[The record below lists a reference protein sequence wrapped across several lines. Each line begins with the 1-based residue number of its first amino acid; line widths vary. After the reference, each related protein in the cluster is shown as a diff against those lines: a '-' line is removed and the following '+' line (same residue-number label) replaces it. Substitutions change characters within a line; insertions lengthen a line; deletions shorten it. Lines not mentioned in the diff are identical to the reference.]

1 MHDTLIED
9 QLRNVFRD
17 EARSLP
23 FELTVGTLERRL
35 VERRLRH
42 TRRRWLVAA
51 AVGALAV
58 TGVAAIL
65 VGFRGD
71 QPPVAATPS
80 PSTTP
85 RPALPEP
92 AALIASFPD
101 ATVRLEHAVG
111 PENGPIGSGSSPS
124 PDATPPPPIE
134 VGRVRFEGPFVIGVA
149 CIGVGDIVVE
159 IATPMWDFPYTQ
171 AHGRCDG
178 TTIHSEYLA
187 PPLDPGSPGDI
198 VTVKVDQGASWRLA
212 IGTYPVDLSTPP
224 DFPPIDITDG
234 WHVVSNLGTQL
245 LTLES
250 PRTGVRINV
259 PTGATAVAALV
270 QCQGDG
276 PVSVTTVGG
285 LPIEVACDLSAPT
298 RRIELPAVGG
308 EPLSLGATVDG
319 GRTWVRL
326 IVEAN
331 ATIADTYPSAPPM
344 PVDLALTPYAAPDQ
358 NVVGFGT
365 LGSNRQTIVELQNAT
380 TGRPV
385 GGRLP
390 VSVSNEREGS
400 RLDLL
405 AIPSGE
411 VIQTVATIP
420 WPSFI
425 FDSWIDPSHEQ
436 VFYAVA
442 REASVEFH
450 RVSTAGAGDTLIAT
464 IPQEVTTGF
473 TAALADDDSVFV
485 IDWCVAAQACTR
497 VTVDGPTGAVR
508 TLERSGDAVC
518 RIVGVAGGTLVGT
531 SRAVCSDESATEL
544 VAVPLAGG
552 RPKVLATNTTGGLE
566 GGVVVG
572 TRKGLPVVI
581 DTAFNEQGPVVG
593 IIDVATGKI
602 TPLMI
607 EADNGGILIP
617 TRLRMPA
624 GWVLMSSG
632 MFGDFPWQR
641 SLDRPTPVAVNLDTG
656 QRIEL
661 VNLPHWLSTLP

>member
-9 QLRNVFRD
+9 QLRNVLRD

-23 FELTVGTLERRL
+23 FELTLGTLERRL
-35 VERRLRH
+35 VERRLRQS
-42 TRRRWLVAA
+42 RRRWLMAA

-58 TGVAAIL
+58 TGAAAIL
-65 VGFRGD
+65 VGIRGD
-71 QPPVAATPS
+71 QPSVAATPS

-85 RPALPEP
+85 RPTLPEP

-111 PENGPIGSGSSPS
+111 PAGGPIGSGSSPA

-149 CIGVGDIVVE
+149 CIGEGDIVVE
-159 IATPMWDFPYTQ
+159 ISTPSWGFAYTQ
-171 AHGRCDG
+171 AHGPCDG
-178 TTIHSEYLA
+178 TPIHSEYLA
-187 PPLDPGSPGDI
+187 PPLDPASPGDT
-198 VTVKVDQGASWRLA
+198 VTVKVDEGASWRLA

-224 DFPPIDITDG
+224 AFPPIDITDG

-245 LTLES
+245 LTSES
-250 PRTGVRINV
+250 PRTGARVNV
-259 PTGATAVAALV
+259 PTGATAIAALL

-276 PVSVTTVGG
+276 PVTVTSVGA
-285 LPIEVACDLSAPT
+285 LPVEVACDPSAPT

-308 EPLSLGATVDG
+308 ESLSLGATVEG

-331 ATIADTYPSAPPM
+331 AMIADTYPPAPPM
-344 PVDLALTPYAAPDQ
+344 PAELALTPYAAPDQ
-358 NVVGFGT
+358 NVVGLGT
-365 LGSNRQTIVELQNAT
+365 LGSSRQTIVELQNAT

-385 GGRLP
+385 GDRLP

-442 REASVEFH
+442 REANVEFH
-450 RVSTAGAGDTLIAT
+450 RVSTGGSGDTLLAT
-464 IPQEVTTGF
+464 IPQEATTGF
-473 TAALADDDSVFV
+473 TAALANDDTVFV
-485 IDWCVAAQACTR
+485 IDWCVAGQACTR
-497 VTVDGPTGAVR
+497 VIVDGPTGGVR

-518 RIVGVAGGTLVGT
+518 RIVGVAGGTLIGT
-531 SRAVCSDESATEL
+531 SRDVCRDESATEL

-552 RPKVLATNTTGGLE
+552 RPTVLASDTTGGLD
-566 GGVVVG
+566 GGVVVE
-572 TRKGLPVVI
+572 TRKGLQVVI
-581 DTAFNEQGPVVG
+581 DTAFNEQGPIVG
-593 IIDVATGKI
+593 IIDVTTGTV

-607 EADNGGILIP
+607 EVGNGGIL
-617 TRLRMPA
+617 TAARLRMPP

-641 SLDRPTPVAVNLDTG
+641 SLDRPVPVAVNLDTG
-656 QRIEL
+656 ERIEL
-661 VNLPHWLSTLP
+661 VNLPHWRSTLP